1 MPRSKNF
8 LIKCIFGLPAM
19 LKISLVL
26 KSNKINNIN
35 GNEVIRWIIK
45 KLGFFLFNKKK
56 RGKIEN
62 ILITI

>member
-1 MPRSKNF
+1 
-8 LIKCIFGLPAM
+8 M

-26 KSNKINNIN
+26 KLNKINNIN

-56 RGKIEN
+56 SGKIEF
-62 ILITI
+62 